1 MDARAR
7 SSSASPRIPRCRP
20 ERASR
25 SSRSPARGYSQ
36 LHSRSPIA
44 RSPSASLSQSSPRFS
59 ARSLSR
65 PSSLRPSLRPS
76 PRSSPRLPDFGLE
89 RAESDAVALRR
100 RLARARSE
108 AAALRR
114 DLEATGRASAECAGQ
129 CRANRE
135 RVQEL
140 LDEER
145 EANLQQDLS
154 LMDSVFEQ
162 EVRDPHAALHEE
174 VAAVRQETSELAEEV
189 AVLAERQIARCT
201 DLRELRARARLHS
214 WRRRA
219 RHAQRGALD
228 GARRCEAQSRHLA
241 EATEAAEALRAQA
254 RHLRAQAAA
263 ARAEAAARRASHG
276 KAFAAQSELQ
286 VLQAELRA
294 EEHRSKIWQL
304 IDASREH
311 SQVALRSQLQ
321 ELSASMQAV
330 QDLSGRTAA
339 ELQDTESQEEALAQK
354 LSRAQRKT
362 AAMAEE
368 ARRLAAYQ
376 QSLEAELARV
386 RDATESWRSAR
397 GAARQEAQRAANHC
411 RRVLRSVGDDAKQEE
426 PEEHVPLPLASL
438 AFLAP
443 L

>member
-36 LHSRSPIA
+36 LHSRSPIS

-65 PSSLRPSLRPS
+65 PSN
-76 PRSSPRLPDFGLE
+76 FGLE

-100 RLARARSE
+100 PRAVP
-108 AAALRR
+108 AP
-114 DLEATGRASAECAGQ
+114 SAQ
-129 CRANRE
+129 
-135 RVQEL
+135 
-140 LDEER
+140 ER

-276 KAFAAQSELQ
+276 KVSAAQSELQ

-339 ELQDTESQEEALAQK
+339 ELQDTESQEEAFAQK

>member
-65 PSSLRPSLRPS
+65 PSN
-76 PRSSPRLPDFGLE
+76 FGLE

-294 EEHRSKIWQL
+294 EESTDPRSG
-304 IDASREH
+304 S
-311 SQVALRSQLQ
+311 SSMPPVSTLRWHCAPSYRNYLPACRRCRR
-321 ELSASMQAV
+321 LV
-330 QDLSGRTAA
+330 RPDGCGAA
-339 ELQDTESQEEALAQK
+339 GDTESQEEALAQK

>member
-36 LHSRSPIA
+36 LHSRSPIS

-241 EATEAAEALRAQA
+241 EATEAA
-254 RHLRAQAAA
+254 
-263 ARAEAAARRASHG
+263 AARRASHG
-276 KAFAAQSELQ
+276 KVSAAQSELQ

-339 ELQDTESQEEALAQK
+339 ELQDTESQEEAFAQK

>member
-65 PSSLRPSLRPS
+65 PSN
-76 PRSSPRLPDFGLE
+76 FGLE

-100 RLARARSE
+100 PRAVP
-108 AAALRR
+108 AP
-114 DLEATGRASAECAGQ
+114 SAQ
-129 CRANRE
+129 
-135 RVQEL
+135 
-140 LDEER
+140 ER

>member
-36 LHSRSPIA
+36 LHSRSPIS

-65 PSSLRPSLRPS
+65 PSN
-76 PRSSPRLPDFGLE
+76 FGLE

-276 KAFAAQSELQ
+276 KVSAAQSELQ

-339 ELQDTESQEEALAQK
+339 ELQDTESQEEAFAQK

>member
-241 EATEAAEALRAQA
+241 EATEAA
-254 RHLRAQAAA
+254 
-263 ARAEAAARRASHG
+263 AARRASHG